1 MIVKINK
8 NRDLK
13 KIRVGGVPE
22 HFNLPWHLALE
33 NKHFEKEGI
42 EIEWISFPG
51 GTGAMTRALRNNEVD
66 VCMLLT
72 EGVTADI
79 IKGNPSKIIGMYVN
93 TPLIWGVH
101 TYQSNPLKLYGETY
115 DKQYAISRFGSGS
128 HLIPIVDATL
138 NEKEILPEQLV
149 EIKNLDGALE
159 SLKNGETDV
168 FYWEKYTTKPWVD
181 KGILKRVGEFVT
193 PWSCFAIAATDEII
207 LDAPDELKRMMS
219 VIHFNC
225 DQFMNSTNAVELVS
239 KRYDQKLEDVEQWF
253 YSTEWA
259 INDHVSTK
267 MLRNVMF
274 MLKQAGIIE
283 KEVPLSRVLRRL

>member
-1 MIVKINK
+1 
-8 NRDLK
+8 LK

-33 NKHFEKEGI
+33 NKHFEKEGL
-42 EIEWISFPG
+42 EIEWVSYPG
-51 GTGAMTRALRNNEVD
+51 GTGAMTKALRNGEVD

-72 EGVTADI
+72 EGITADI

-101 TYQSNPLKLYGETY
+101 THVDNPLRLYGETY
-115 DKQYAISRFGSGS
+115 SKNYAISRFGSGS

-138 NEKEILPEQLV
+138 NDKSISPDQLV
-149 EIKNLDGALE
+149 EIKNLDGALS
-159 SLKNGETDV
+159 SLGNGESDV

-181 KGILKRVGEFVT
+181 KGVLKRVGEFVT
-193 PWSCFAIAATDEII
+193 PWSCFAIAATDDII
-207 LDAPDELKRMMS
+207 ESSPDELKRMMS

-239 KRYDQKLEDVEQWF
+239 KRYEQKLEDVEQWF

-274 MLKQAGIIE
+274 MLKQAEIIE
-283 KEVPLSRVLRRL
+283 KEVPLSKILRRL

>member
-1 MIVKINK
+1 MK
-8 NRDLK
+8 R
-13 KIRVGGVPE
+13 IRVGGVPE
-22 HFNLPWHLALE
+22 HFNLPWHLAME
-33 NKHFEKEGI
+33 NNHFEKEGLK
-42 EIEWISFPG
+42 IEWISYPG
-51 GTGAMTRALRNNEVD
+51 GTGAMTKALRENEVD

-72 EGVTADI
+72 EGITADI

-101 TYQSNPLKLYGETY
+101 THVSNDLKLYGETY
-115 DKQYAISRFGSGS
+115 EKNYAISRFGSGS

-138 NEKEILPEQLV
+138 NNKEIQTNQLQ

-159 SLKNGETDV
+159 SLEKGDTDV

-181 KGILKRVGEFVT
+181 KGVLKRVGEFVT

-207 LDAPDELKRMMS
+207 KVAPEELKRMMS

-267 MLRNVMF
+267 MLRNVQF
-274 MLKQAGIIE
+274 MLKQANIIE
-283 KEVPLSRVLRRL
+283 KEVPLNRILRRL

>member
-1 MIVKINK
+1 M
-8 NRDLK
+8 D

-22 HFNLPWHLALE
+22 HFNLPWHLAKE

-42 EIEWISFPG
+42 EVEWISYPG
-51 GTGAMTRALRNNEVD
+51 GTGAMTKALREDEVD
-66 VCMLLT
+66 VCLLLT
-72 EGVTADI
+72 EGIVADI
-79 IKGNPSKIIGMYVN
+79 IKGNPSKVVGMYVK

-101 TYQSNPLKLYGETY
+101 THVSNPIQLYGETY
-115 DKQYAISRFGSGS
+115 DKKYAISRLGSGS

-138 NEKEILPEQLV
+138 NNKKLQDDQFV
-149 EIKNLDGALE
+149 VIKNLDGAIE
-159 SLKNGETDV
+159 TLKSHETDV

-193 PWSCFAIAATDEII
+193 PWSCFAIAATDKLIQEK
-207 LDAPDELKRMMS
+207 PEVLKRVMS
-219 VIHFNC
+219 IIHFNC
-225 DQFMNSTNAVELVS
+225 DQFMNASNAIELVS

-259 INDHVSTK
+259 TSDYVSTK

-274 MLKQAGIIE
+274 MLKQAKIIE
-283 KEVPLSRVLRRL
+283 KEVPLQNVLRRI

>member
-1 MIVKINK
+1 MK
-8 NRDLK
+8 R
-13 KIRVGGVPE
+13 IRVGGVPE
-22 HFNLPWHLALE
+22 HFNLPWHLAME
-33 NKHFEKEGI
+33 NSHFEKEGL

-51 GTGAMTRALRNNEVD
+51 GTGAMTKALRAGEVD

-72 EGVTADI
+72 EGIIADI

-101 TYQSNPLKLYGETY
+101 THITNDLKLYGETY
-115 DKQYAISRFGSGS
+115 EKNYAISRFGSGS

-138 NEKEILPEQLV
+138 NNKEIQENQLQ

-159 SLKNGETDV
+159 SLEKGDTDV

-181 KGILKRVGEFVT
+181 KGVLKRVGEFVT
-193 PWSCFAIAATDEII
+193 PWSCFAIAATDDII
-207 LDAPDELKRMMS
+207 KDAPEELKRMMS

-267 MLRNVMF
+267 MLRNVQF
-274 MLKQAGIIE
+274 MLKQANIIE
-283 KEVPLSRVLRRL
+283 EEVPLSKVLRRL

>member
-1 MIVKINK
+1 M
-8 NRDLK
+8 K

-22 HFNLPWHLALE
+22 HFNLPWHLAME
-33 NKHFEKEGI
+33 NNHFEKEGI

-72 EGVTADI
+72 EGIVADV
-79 IKGNPSKIIGMYVN
+79 IKGNSSKIIGMYVN

-101 TYQSNPLKLYGETY
+101 THQSNPLRLYGETY
-115 DKQYAISRFGSGS
+115 AKQYAISRFGSGS

-138 NEKEILPEQLV
+138 NNKEIEDDQLV
-149 EIKNLDGALE
+149 EIKNLDGALN
-159 SLKNGETDV
+159 SLENGETDV

-181 KGILKRVGEFVT
+181 KGVLKRVGEFVT
-193 PWSCFAIAATDEII
+193 PWSCFAIAATDDII
-207 LDAPDELKRMMS
+207 NDAPDELKRMMS

-225 DQFMNSTNAVELVS
+225 DQFMNTTNAVELVS
-239 KRYDQKLEDVEQWF
+239 NRYGQKLEDVEQWF

-259 INDHVSTK
+259 ISDHVSTK

-274 MLKQAGIIE
+274 MLKQAGIID
-283 KEVPLSRVLRRL
+283 KEVPLSKVLRRL